1 MTINDYFD
9 LVAIETL
16 LSLLVWVAIA
26 VPLGVAGLVM
36 AIRERRARDERMRQV
51 LRGDDDD
58 DDPRAFGWRS

>member
-26 VPLGVAGLVM
+26 VPFGVAGLVM

-51 LRGDDDD
+51 LRGDDDA
-58 DDPRAFGWRS
+58 DPRAFGWRS